1 MELVPNE
8 GFSNETVHQTHGRM
22 GPRKRAGSQPHAERP
37 VPQGAPK
44 ASFLRKAPPPISDH
58 PPPPPPSPPEGQPLL
73 PKEAES
79 VLDRRREAEKEE
91 TARKMEKEIEKK
103 RRKLFE
109 VFRQNQNLGKKWEER
124 KHIQAT
130 LDKVIPEIVREYDR
144 FFDPKR
150 RSERLAAAE
159 EFERNLKASGE
170 QGIIA
175 KRSRRDAKEKHLLQ
189 VGYEQLKLR
198 EKEAEWIKLLIEPF
212 ESFRSG
218 KDFDPV
224 ERLLHECNL
233 PEFLKKA
240 LWLS

>member
-1 MELVPNE
+1 MGLVLKPNE
-8 GFSNETVHQTHGRM
+8 DFCNETVHQIHGNL
-22 GPRKRAGSQPHAERP
+22 GTRKRAGSQPPAERP

-103 RRKLFE
+103 RRKLHE
-109 VFRQNQNLGKKWEER
+109 VFKQKEFLGKKWEER
-124 KHIQAT
+124 KHTQAT
-130 LDKVIPEIVREYDR
+130 LDRVIPEIVREYDR
-144 FFDPKR
+144 FFNPKG

-170 QGIIA
+170 QGLIA
-175 KRSRRDAKEKHLLQ
+175 KKSRRDAKEKYLQQ
-189 VGYEQLKLR
+189 VGFEQQKLR
-198 EKEAEWIKLLIEPF
+198 EKEAE
-212 ESFRSG
+212 
-218 KDFDPV
+218 
-224 ERLLHECNL
+224 
-233 PEFLKKA
+233 
-240 LWLS
+240 